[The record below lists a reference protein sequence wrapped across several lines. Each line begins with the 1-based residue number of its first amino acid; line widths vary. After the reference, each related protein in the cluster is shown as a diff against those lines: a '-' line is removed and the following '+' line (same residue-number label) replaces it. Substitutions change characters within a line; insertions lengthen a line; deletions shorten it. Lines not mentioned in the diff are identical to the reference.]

1 MISKEILKKERK
13 NYKKNKMDFTGVFN
27 QTWIHTAT
35 NLGGGGG
42 GIHNQRKEQVK
53 TKHKRNSQKK

>member
-42 GIHNQRKEQVK
+42 WY
-53 TKHKRNSQKK
+53 S

>member
-27 QTWIHTAT
+27 QTAT

-42 GIHNQRKEQVK
+42 VGIQNQRKEQVK